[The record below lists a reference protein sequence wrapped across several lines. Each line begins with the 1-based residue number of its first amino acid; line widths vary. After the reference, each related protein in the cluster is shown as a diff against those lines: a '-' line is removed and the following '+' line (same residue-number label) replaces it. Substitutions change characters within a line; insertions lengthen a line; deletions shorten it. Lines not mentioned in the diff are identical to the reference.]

1 MEVPKTRFARLVD
14 ENEITKNAM
23 RMAEEIIAKA
33 EQVAKD
39 IRKDADV
46 MQMEF

>member
-1 MEVPKTRFARLVD
+1 
-14 ENEITKNAM
+14 M

-46 MQMEF
+46 MQMEFWLIWRLF